1 MAHAQ
6 AVPEVLSTYNTN
18 LERGL
23 STEEAQIRLNTYGP
37 NELTKKP
44 GKSLFAMVAEQ
55 FEDLL
60 VIILLIAA
68 GVSFA
73 ITVIDNEEGILG
85 YVEPFVILLILI
97 ANASVGV
104 WQEHNA
110 EAALDA
116 LKELQT
122 EHARVLRSGVWST
135 ILSRELVPGDIV
147 QITVGEQV
155 PADCRLA
162 VLQTPTIRVAQASL
176 TGENVEVSKMTEAI
190 VTDQELVLQEKTNI
204 LFSSSTVSSGSALAI
219 VVGTG
224 KNTEIGKVHDEVE
237 KAKENEEDTPLQVKL
252 DEFGRVLAKVIF
264 VICILVWVM
273 NIGNFFDEVHGSAF
287 RGGIHYFKIAVAL
300 AVAAIP
306 EGLPAVITTCLALGT
321 RRMAK
326 RNAIVRKLTSV
337 ETLGCTTVICS
348 DKTGTLT
355 TNEMCVTDVYIP
367 TAPQRFENFSVEGH
381 SFEPKGE
388 VQGFTEA
395 HLKEHSRF
403 VNCLA
408 LCNQS
413 KLEFTKGKY
422 AIVGTPTEAA
432 LRVLVEKLGQVS
444 TSVGHFN
451 PETSPQQYSDHLKRS
466 VHFLVNLEFTRERK
480 SMSSLYRHSGQET
493 NTLYVKGAPESII
506 ERSEFLLSPDGS
518 SVPFSKEAKADVIRQ
533 CDLMSSKALRCLA
546 LAYTE
551 ECGELGT
558 YTGPEHPAHTLL
570 TEYANFDKFERRLV
584 FLGVVGMRDPPRPE
598 VAGSIALCKQA
609 GIKVYM
615 ITGDNKQTA
624 EAIGRN
630 IGIFDNDE
638 TCKSYT
644 GAEFEKLPEAEAKE
658 ILKNSESCIFSRTE
672 PRHKR
677 KLVEL
682 LKSLGEVVAMT
693 GDGVNDAP
701 ALQEAQIGIAMGIA
715 GTEVAKQ
722 ASDMILA
729 DDKFSTIVAAV
740 EEGRSI
746 YNNTKA
752 FIRYLIS
759 SNIGE
764 VASIFLTAM
773 SGLPE
778 VFTSVQLLW
787 VNLVTDGPPAT
798 ALGFNPADLDIM
810 EKPPR
815 RSDDALITPWVF
827 FRYMVIGMYVG
838 IATVGIMVFWY
849 TSYNDGHPLVTFA
862 QLSNWSEC
870 PGWKDFSLPDFGG
883 MDLSENPCIFF
894 IEGKAKP
901 STLSLSVLVTIEM
914 LNALNALSEDSSLLQ
929 MPPWCNPWLLIAIA
943 GSMALHCVILYV
955 PVIGQLFG
963 VVPLDCED
971 WCLVIA
977 FSLPVLFI
985 DEILKAIG
993 RARTRRYLRSLKK
1006 HE

>member
-6 AVPEVLSTYNTN
+6 TVEDVLSSLNTN

-23 STEEAQIRLNTYGP
+23 SAEEAQTRLNTYGP
-37 NELTKKP
+37 NELSKPP
-44 GKSLFAMVAEQ
+44 GKSLLAMVAEQ

-60 VIILLIAA
+60 VIILLVAA
-68 GVSFA
+68 GISFV
-73 ITVIDNEEGILG
+73 ITVIDNEEGVLG

-110 EAALDA
+110 ESALEA

-122 EHARVLRSGVWST
+122 EHARVQRDGVWST
-135 ILSRELVPGDIV
+135 ILARELVPGDIV
-147 QITVGEQV
+147 QVTVGEQI

-176 TGENVEVSKMTEAI
+176 TGENVEVSKITEPI
-190 VTDQELVLQEKTNI
+190 HKEDIVLQEKTNI
-204 LFSSSTVSSGSALAI
+204 LFSSSTVSSGTALAI

-224 KNTEIGKVHDEVE
+224 KNTEIGKVHDEVL
-237 KAKENEEDTPLQVKL
+237 KAKENEEDTPLQIKL
-252 DEFGRVLAKVIF
+252 DEFGKVLAKVIF
-264 VICILVWVM
+264 IICILVWAM
-273 NIGNFFDEVHGSAF
+273 NINNFWDEAHGSPI
-287 RGGIHYFKIAVAL
+287 RGAIHYFKIAVAL

-337 ETLGCTTVICS
+337 ETLGCTTIICS

-367 TAPQRFENFSVEGH
+367 IAHQQFENFSVAGH

-388 VQGFTEA
+388 IAGFNEQ
-395 HLKEHSRF
+395 HLKHHSRF
-403 VNCLA
+403 VNALA

-413 KLEFTKGKY
+413 RLEFNKEKY
-422 AIVGTPTEAA
+422 TIVGTPTEAA
-432 LRVLVEKLGQVS
+432 LRVLVEKLGQYDTGVPR
-444 TSVGHFN
+444 VN
-451 PETSPQQYSDHLKRS
+451 PETNPQQYSEHIKRTS
-466 VHFLVNLEFTRERK
+466 NFLVNLEFTRERK
-480 SMSSLYRHSGQET
+480 SMSSLYRHRNSET

-506 ERSEFLLSPDGS
+506 ERSEFLLDPDGTKI
-518 SVPFSKEAKADVIRQ
+518 PFSPEARSNVLQQ
-533 CDLMSSKALRCLA
+533 CEKMSSKALRCLA

-551 ECGELGT
+551 ECGELST
-558 YTGPEHPAHTLL
+558 YTGPNHPAHPLL
-570 TEYANFDKFERRLV
+570 TEYSNFEKFERRLI
-584 FLGVVGMRDPPRPE
+584 FLGVVAMRDPPRPE

-630 IGIFDNDE
+630 IGIFDSDA
-638 TCKSYT
+638 TCKSLT
-644 GAEFEKLPEAEAKE
+644 GSEFEKLPEAEARD

-677 KLVEL
+677 RLVEL
-682 LKSLGEVVAMT
+682 LKGLGEVVAMT

-773 SGLPE
+773 TGLPE

-798 ALGFNPADLDIM
+798 ALGFNPPDLDIM

-827 FRYMVIGMYVG
+827 FRYMVIGTYVG

-849 TSYNDGHPLVTFA
+849 TSYNDGHPLVTFN

-870 PGWKDFSLPDFGG
+870 PGWKDFTLADYDGL
-883 MDLSENPCIFF
+883 DLSENPCLFF
-894 IEGKAKP
+894 VEGKAKP

-929 MPPWCNPWLLIAIA
+929 MPPWANPWLLVAIV
-943 GSMALHCVILYV
+943 GSFGLHCVILYV

-977 FSLPVLFI
+977 FSIPVLFI
-985 DEILKAIG
+985 DEILKAVG

-1006 HE
+1006 HN

>member
-6 AVPEVLSTYNTN
+6 TVAEVLSSLNTDI
-18 LERGL
+18 ERGL
-23 STEEAQIRLNTYGP
+23 SNEEAEARRATYGF
-37 NELTKKP
+37 NELSKPP
-44 GKSLFAMVAEQ
+44 GKSLFLMIAEQ
-55 FEDLL
+55 FQDLL
-60 VIILLIAA
+60 VIILMVAA
-68 GVSFA
+68 AISFV
-73 ITVIDNEEGILG
+73 ITVVDNEEGILG
-85 YVEPFVILLILI
+85 YVEPFVIVLILI
-97 ANASVGV
+97 GNATVGV
-104 WQEHNA
+104 WQEHSA

-122 EHARVLRSGVWST
+122 EHARVLRQREWST
-135 ILSRELVPGDIV
+135 ILSRELVPGDIIQV
-147 QITVGEQV
+147 TVGEQV

-162 VLQTPTIRVAQASL
+162 ILKTPTIRIAQASL
-176 TGENVEVSKMTEAI
+176 TGENVEVSKTIEPVI
-190 VTDQELVLQEKTNI
+190 KEDIVLQEKTNI
-204 LFSSSTVSSGSALAI
+204 LFSSSTISSGSAIAI

-224 KNTEIGKVHDEVE
+224 QDTEIGKVHEEVM
-237 KAKENEEDTPLQVKL
+237 KAKENEEDTPLQKKL
-252 DEFGRVLAKVIF
+252 DEFGNVLAKVIF
-264 VICILVWVM
+264 VICILVWAM
-273 NIGNFFDEVHGSAF
+273 NIGNFFDEVHGSPI

-326 RNAIVRKLTSV
+326 RNAIVRRLTSV
-337 ETLGCTTVICS
+337 ETLGCTTIICS

-355 TNEMCVTDVYIP
+355 TNEMCVTDVFVP
-367 TAPQRFENFSVEGH
+367 TAPQQFSNFPVEGH

-388 VQGFTEA
+388 IANFTA
-395 HLKEHSRF
+395 QHLKEHTRF
-403 VNCLA
+403 VNALA
-408 LCNQS
+408 LCNES
-413 KLEFTKGKY
+413 KLEYKGGKY
-422 AIVGTPTEAA
+422 VIVGTPTEAA
-432 LRVLVEKLGQVS
+432 LRVLVEKLGQYS
-444 TSVGHFN
+444 TSVPHVA
-451 PETSPQQYSDHLKRS
+451 PEEYPMHYSNFIKQS
-466 VHFLVNLEFTRERK
+466 AKFLVNLEFTRERK
-480 SMSSLYRHSGQET
+480 SMSSLYLHSGEAT

-506 ERSEFLLSPDGS
+506 ERSEYLLNPDGS
-518 SVPFSKEAKADVIRQ
+518 KVSFTREAKEAVARQ
-533 CDLMSSKALRCLA
+533 CEMMSSKALRCLA

-551 ECGELGT
+551 DCGPLSD
-558 YTGPEHPAHTLL
+558 YTGPEHVAHPLL
-570 TEYANFDKFERRLV
+570 TEYSNFDKFERKLV

-598 VAGSIALCKQA
+598 VASSISLCKQA

-624 EAIGRN
+624 EAIGKN
-630 IGIFDNDE
+630 IGIFDNDT
-638 TCKSYT
+638 TCRSFT
-644 GAEFEKLPEAEAKE
+644 GAEFEKLAENEAKD
-658 ILKNSESCIFSRTE
+658 ILKNSDSCIFSRTE

-677 KLVEL
+677 RLVEI

-798 ALGFNPADLDIM
+798 ALGFNPPDLDIM

-815 RSDDALITPWVF
+815 RADDALITPWIF

-838 IATVGIMVFWY
+838 IATVGIMVYWY
-849 TSYNDGHPLVTFA
+849 TAYNDGHPLVTFH

-870 PGWKDFSLPDFGG
+870 PGWKDFTLPDFDGL
-883 MDLSENPCIFF
+883 DLSKNPCLFF

-929 MPPWCNPWLLIAIA
+929 MPPWANPWLLLAIA
-943 GSMALHCVILYV
+943 GSFSLHCVILYI

-971 WCLVIA
+971 WCLVLL
-977 FSLPVLFI
+977 FSFPVILI
-985 DEILKAIG
+985 DEALKAVG

-1006 HE
+1006 QN